1 MERVIHIQ
9 VEALEE
15 GGYRATCRE
24 LPALV
29 AREESAFKVLERAF
43 EMARTMIGDPN
54 WRDYTVVIEPFTI
67 RL

>member
-1 MERVIHIQ
+1 MDRVIHIQ
-9 VEALEE
+9 VEAINE
-15 GGYRATCRE
+15 GGYRATCQE

-43 EMARTMIGDPN
+43 EMARTMIEDPD
-54 WRDYTVVIEPFTI
+54 WGDYTVVIEPFTI